1 MSSAFSNAPISNFV
15 VLASAI
21 VSIIG
26 LTFNVKEL
34 FWLDMK
40 GLAMGQYWR
49 LMTFPFSFIGFS
61 EMLFGLP
68 LLYSFR
74 TLERQLGSS
83 KFGVFVILSFLVSSL
98 LVLILLFTTSN
109 MGADPRNELVFSG
122 PYALIFGALVLYYY
136 YIPPMIP
143 VPFFGIRF
151 TDKVFTYIAAVILA
165 LSHPPSSIY
174 YAYCGIF
181 SGLLYRTKT
190 FESLLVP
197 LWLTKICSK
206 YISPI
211 LTLFTI
217 FIENQSS
224 PQPQAQAPA
233 HPQQPPIQSQQRPTR
248 NVNTNPSVRL
258 PAYRPSNVFDFDTV
272 HTFYSQPQP
281 VRQPSQEN
289 IEYLISMGVD
299 RETAVETLIRYDD
312 ELHIAIESLFPSL

>member
-1 MSSAFSNAPISNFV
+1 
-15 VLASAI
+15 
-21 VSIIG
+21 
-26 LTFNVKEL
+26 
-34 FWLDMK
+34 
-40 GLAMGQYWR
+40 
-49 LMTFPFSFIGFS
+49 
-61 EMLFGLP
+61 MLFGLP

-83 KFGVFVILSFLVSSL
+83 EFGVFVILSFLVSSL
-98 LVLILLFTTSN
+98 LVLILLFTLSN
-109 MGADPRNELVFSG
+109 TANDEKNERVFSG

-224 PQPQAQAPA
+224 SQPQ
-233 HPQQPPIQSQQRPTR
+233 PQQPPTQSQQRPAR

-289 IEYLISMGVD
+289 IDYLMSMGVD
-299 RETAVETLIRYDD
+299 RETAIETLVRYDD